1 MRLPPPR
8 GPLST
13 LVLAVLAGDA
23 PAADQLG
30 ALADSA
36 AAVAR
41 PCADADL
48 QLALAACYELHYQ
61 GFDDADEH
69 LEWDPGL
76 LGLRRVLERR
86 FEEDLRRLC
95 PPGETRPPDDLEDR
109 ASIAAALCRLV
120 ETDSGPPLSSYLMR
134 EATLDQFRE
143 FVVQRSVY
151 HLKEA
156 DPHTWAVPRLRGSA
170 KAALVEI
177 QSDEYGGGRPGRAHC
192 EMFAVTMRALGLDDT
207 YGANWDVASGPTLA
221 TSNLMSL
228 FDLHRRHRG
237 ALVGQLAALEMT
249 STTPNRRYAN
259 GLRRLGLGSDAT
271 AYYDEHVEADAVHE
285 QLAAVDLCGS
295 YVRDEPDPSR
305 AAADVLWGASCGLA
319 LDAAAAT
326 ELLAGWGVR
335 GEQRCA

>member
-13 LVLAVLAGDA
+13 TVLAVLAGEA
-23 PAADQLG
+23 PAAGQLD
-30 ALADSA
+30 ALADA
-36 AAVAR
+36 TAAVAD
-41 PCADADL
+41 PCGDEDL
-48 QLALAACYELHYQ
+48 HLALAACYELHYQ
-61 GFDDADEH
+61 GFDDTGENF
-69 LEWDPGL
+69 EWDPGL
-76 LGLRRVLERR
+76 LGLRRTLEQR
-86 FEEDLRRLC
+86 FEEDLRRRC
-95 PPGETRPPDDLEDR
+95 PPSDTAVPHDLEDR
-109 ASIAAALCRLV
+109 ASIAAALRRLV
-120 ETDSGPPLSSYLMR
+120 EADSGPPLSSYLMR

-156 DPHTWAVPRLRGSA
+156 DPHTWAVPRLRGPA

-177 QSDEYGGGRPGRAHC
+177 QSDEYGGGRPGRQHC
-192 EMFAVTMRALGLDDT
+192 EMFAVTMRALGLDDS
-207 YGANWDVASGPTLA
+207 YGAYWDAASGPTLA

-228 FDLHRRHRG
+228 FGLHRRHRG
-237 ALVGQLAALEMT
+237 ALVGQLAVLEMT

-259 GLRRLGLGSDAT
+259 GLRRLGLGPDAT

-295 YVRDEPDPSR
+295 YVRDEPERSR

-319 LDAAAAT
+319 LDAATAT
-326 ELLAGWGVR
+326 ELLAGWGVQR
-335 GEQRCA
+335 EQWCA